1 MSRPRRSRDRRRHA
15 DRNDKEAGIGSWLWI
30 HQGRGRTGILLP
42 PQWHRRR
49 LRWAAGWREGFV
61 RNRVEPQG
69 PARQERPHRLV
80 RQPEKPRAAARGF
93 LFFLGNR
100 IVRTIRAS
108 PPRLPGRSPAQP
120 AGGAERQ
127 SSTAQIGP
135 PAHSWGGGPKGR
147 RGYPPR

>member
-30 HQGRGRTGILLP
+30 HQGRRRTGILLP

-61 RNRVEPQG
+61 RDRVEPEG

-80 RQPEKPRAAARGF
+80 RPPGKPRAAARGF
-93 LFFLGNR
+93 CFFTSPLAGEVAGAAGGWGRAAVSNR
-100 IVRTIRAS
+100 PKKAS
-108 PPRLPGRSPAQP
+108 PPRSPGWSPATRSD
-120 AGGAERQ
+120 G
-127 SSTAQIGP
+127 T
-135 PAHSWGGGPKGR
+135 
-147 RGYPPR
+147 